1 MLALART
8 SLLRK
13 FYTHCIT
20 VMRYVR
26 YVDLDSP
33 TLSHNAVRIQ
43 ITDTKVRYVD
53 LDLNRLLQLSIS
65 EPWG

>member
-1 MLALART
+1 
-8 SLLRK
+8 
-13 FYTHCIT
+13 
-20 VMRYVR
+20 MRYVLHLRNVR

-33 TLSHNAVRIQ
+33 TLSLKAVRIQ

-53 LDLNRLLQLSIS
+53 LDLNRLLQLSIF